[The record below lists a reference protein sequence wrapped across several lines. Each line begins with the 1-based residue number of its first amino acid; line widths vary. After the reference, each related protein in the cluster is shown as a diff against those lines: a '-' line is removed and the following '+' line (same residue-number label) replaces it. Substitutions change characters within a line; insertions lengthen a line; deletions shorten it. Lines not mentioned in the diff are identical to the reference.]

1 MSSQLTGMAQAV
13 GVAGVSTGDVPVRLE
28 RDTDVDA
35 AFLIFAVADSH
46 AKLTTFPVE
55 SRDGKVLATVTFDDQ
70 GRLMQVE
77 LLAAS
82 VQLSEDWTAASVAS
96 EDTARSDRGEAAP

>member
-1 MSSQLTGMAQAV
+1 M
-13 GVAGVSTGDVPVRLE
+13 AGVSTGDVPVRLE

-46 AKLTTFPVE
+46 AKSTTFPVE